1 MPSRN
6 EKDMSQRLDVLQTE
20 LRNNDDIFS
29 LVKELA
35 LRLVK
40 EQNKIEIIEDKLKAY
55 EKDEELKR
63 AEHKILKAKLEAHEC
78 ADRLKTTQIE
88 ALQTKVNI
96 L

>member
-6 EKDMSQRLDVLQTE
+6 EKDMSKRVDVLQTE
-20 LRNNDDIFS
+20 SQNNDDIFS

-40 EQNKIEIIEDKLKAY
+40 EQNKIEIIEDNLKAY

-63 AEHKILKAKLEAHEC
+63 AEHKILKAKVEAHEC